1 MCHAVASRL
10 AAGWLGHRADRKHG
24 LDRVLGL
31 RGGEGGIYPEGSSS
45 GGLAMLIADPPC
57 LVAGEH
63 SLTQR
68 THALVLPFLVTDRFS
83 QQKIFQDEFAFT
95 GG

>member
-31 RGGEGGIYPEGSSS
+31 RGGEGGITLRAAV
-45 GGLAMLIADPPC
+45 LAAWRC
-57 LVAGEH
+57 
-63 SLTQR
+63 
-68 THALVLPFLVTDRFS
+68 
-83 QQKIFQDEFAFT
+83 
-95 GG
+95 

>member
-31 RGGEGGIYPEGSSS
+31 RGGEGGITLRAAAQGS
-45 GGLAMLIADPPC
+45 AMLIADAPC
-57 LVAGEH
+57 LVAGEQMIRIH
-63 SLTQR
+63 
-68 THALVLPFLVTDRFS
+68 
-83 QQKIFQDEFAFT
+83 
-95 GG
+95 